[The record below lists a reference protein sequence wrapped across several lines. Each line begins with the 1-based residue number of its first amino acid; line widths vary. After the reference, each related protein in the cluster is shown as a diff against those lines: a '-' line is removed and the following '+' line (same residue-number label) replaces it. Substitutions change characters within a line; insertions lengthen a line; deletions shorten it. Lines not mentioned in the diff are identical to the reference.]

1 MLKSSWKGEYDR
13 VNMKKKTSWILP
25 AVFALLVLVVMI
37 LIYYFSSEN
46 GLQSTATSNGF
57 TKWVVKIIKPDFDSM
72 EKADKAAYFSQVAHY
87 VRKAAHFSEY
97 FLLGLF
103 SSLLVFSVLELFGKK
118 SILFFLIP
126 IAFSFLYAVF
136 DEYHQR
142 FVGGRSAQFTDV
154 LIDTAGAFSSTF
166 IVALVFYLIGKRRKK
181 II

>member
-1 MLKSSWKGEYDR
+1 
-13 VNMKKKTSWILP
+13 MKKKTSWILP

-46 GLQSTATSNGF
+46 GLQSTATSNGV

-103 SSLLVFSVLELFGKK
+103 SSHVALRFPTGVLAGITHGSRREIKALRLFGDGL
-118 SILFFLIP
+118 SISSHSGLSSFNDQTRRLF
-126 IAFSFLYAVF
+126 
-136 DEYHQR
+136 
-142 FVGGRSAQFTDV
+142 GGRHPLCGIGVTSLIMVTSRPAVCSARMAASRPAPGPLT
-154 LIDTAGAFSSTF
+154 
-166 IVALVFYLIGKRRKK
+166 
-181 II
+181 

>member
-1 MLKSSWKGEYDR
+1 
-13 VNMKKKTSWILP
+13 MKKKTSWILP

-46 GLQSTATSNGF
+46 GLQSTATSNGV

-142 FVGGRSAQFTDV
+142 FVGGRAAQFTDV
-154 LIDTAGAFSSTF
+154 LIDTAGATF
-166 IVALVFYLIGKRRKK
+166 ATAIVALIFRLVKRHKNDR
-181 II
+181 

>member
-1 MLKSSWKGEYDR
+1 
-13 VNMKKKTSWILP
+13 MKKKANWIVP
-25 AVFALLVLVVMI
+25 AVFALLVLVVMG

-46 GLQSTATSNGF
+46 GLQSTSTSNGV
-57 TKWVVKIIKPDFDSM
+57 TKWIIGIINPGYESM
-72 EKADKAAYFSQVAHY
+72 TAADKAAYFAKAAHY

-142 FVGGRSAQFTDV
+142 FVGGRAAQFTDV
-154 LIDTAGAFSSTF
+154 LIDTAGATF
-166 IVALVFYLIGKRRKK
+166 ATAIVALIFRLIKRHKK
-181 II
+181 